1 MMCTSVSALGRM
13 RQEYYLSSG
22 VQDQLSN
29 IDPISNKTRKNGT
42 HSNPSIGVEAGGLL
56 RV

>member
-1 MMCTSVSALGRM
+1 MCTSVSALGRM